1 MHIRFTVF
9 YIVVIIVEYLLSKQ
23 EEAISSINLIYNL
36 FIRTADNYFPE
47 QSFAAASEK
56 SDFPANL

>member
-36 FIRTADNYFPE
+36 FIRTDNYFPE